1 MSQQTIHRVSRHIIN
16 GLSVFALCLVG
27 GATILTRFGR
37 FNPAPGGDEG
47 TAAHLFQWAIV
58 LLLPAGVAF
67 LVTADWRQPL
77 AVARRLVLPT
87 IALIVAFLLLY
98 YLEHPR

>member
-16 GLSVFALCLVG
+16 GLSVFVLCLVG
-27 GATILTRFGR
+27 GATILTRLGR

-58 LLLPAGVAF
+58 LLMPTGVAF

-87 IALIVAFLLLY
+87 IALIVAFLMLY
-98 YLEHPR
+98 YLEHLR

>member
-16 GLSVFALCLVG
+16 GLSVFVLCLVG
-27 GATILTRFGR
+27 GATILTRLGR

-47 TAAHLFQWAIV
+47 TAARLFQWAIV

-77 AVARRLVLPT
+77 EVARRLVLPT
-87 IALIVAFLLLY
+87 VALSLAFLLLY
-98 YLEHPR
+98 HLERLR